1 VQLITSVL
9 RLVHVPVGLSG
20 VEYCGEHEGL
30 EFPTTPSPSP
40 PSWLSD
46 CFLLSCTQVVGS
58 RVTRL
63 ILKQMSNNQ
72 WVIKAAKLIH

>member
-1 VQLITSVL
+1 VQLIISVL
-9 RLVHVPVGLSG
+9 RLVHVPVGLSD

-40 PSWLSD
+40 P
-46 CFLLSCTQVVGS
+46 SCTQVVGS